1 MKPVA
6 ILYATCEGQT
16 RKIAGHIAEA
26 LRKRGLRTVLS
37 NVKDAAGTDLRSY
50 SAAIL
55 AASVHAGRHEREMLR
70 FVKLNRSELNKLPTA
85 FVSVTLSQA
94 GVEKPS
100 ASAVERSLFT
110 AGVAGVIDEFI
121 HETGWRPTHIKPVA
135 GALLYTKYN
144 PLIRFV
150 MKRIAKKAGAETD
163 TSRDYE
169 YTDWVELDRFT
180 GTLASELAAGVN
192 NQLAPAECSLDPHC
206 KNECA
211 NCSLP

>member
-6 ILYATCEGQT
+6 VLYATREGQT
-16 RKIAGHIAEA
+16 KKIAGHIAEE
-26 LRKRGLRTVLS
+26 LRKRGLRTVLI
-37 NVKDAAGTDLRSY
+37 NVKEAAGTDLLGY

-55 AASVHAGRHEREMLR
+55 AASVHAGRHEREMLG
-70 FVKLNRSELNKLPTA
+70 FVKLNRSELNKLPTT

-100 ASAVERSLFT
+100 ASAEEHSLFE
-110 AGVAGVIDEFI
+110 AGVAAVTDEFI
-121 HETGWRPTHIKPVA
+121 RETGWRPTHIKPVA

-150 MKRIAKKAGAETD
+150 MKRIAKKAGADAD

-169 YTDWVELDRFT
+169 YTDWVDIDRYT
-180 GTLASELAAGVN
+180 ATLASELRVGVN
-192 NQLAPAECSLDPHC
+192 NQVGPAERSLVSQC
-206 KNECA
+206 KKDCA

>member
-6 ILYATCEGQT
+6 VLYATREGQT
-16 RKIAGHIAEA
+16 RKIAGHIAEG

-37 NVKDAAGTDLRSY
+37 NVKDATGTDLPSY
-50 SAAIL
+50 SPAIL

-70 FVKLNRSELNKLPTA
+70 FVKLNRSELNELPTA

-94 GVEKPS
+94 GVERPS
-100 ASAVERSLFT
+100 ASAEERKVFT
-110 AGVAGVIDEFI
+110 AGVTGVADEFLY
-121 HETGWRPTHIKPVA
+121 ETGWRPTHIKPVA

-144 PLIRFV
+144 PLMRFV

-169 YTDWVELDRFT
+169 YTDWAELDRFT
-180 GTLASELAAGVN
+180 GTLASELGAGVN
-192 NQLAPAECSLDPHC
+192 NHLAPAECSLDPHC

-211 NCSLP
+211 NCLLP